1 MIRTSLIKVLIAL
14 ASFHNLVIH
23 YMDVKIPFLNGDLE
37 EEIYMDQA
45 EGYVVPSEE
54 QRVCSLVKSLYGLTQ
69 VKSTPQWNKRCGL
82 FKDKGLILPSP
93 PLAVLDGGP
102 TNRNCVKI

>member
-1 MIRTSLIKVLIAL
+1 MSVIRTSLIKVLIAL
-14 ASFHNLVIH
+14 TSFHNLVIH

-37 EEIYMDQA
+37 KEIYMDQV
-45 EGYVVPSEE
+45 EGYMAPGEE

-69 VKSTPQWNKRCGL
+69 VKFASRWNKRCGL

-93 PLAVLDGGP
+93 PLVVPDGVP
-102 TNRNCVKI
+102 TN